1 MEKKF
6 DPRGKERKRTN
17 RKKWYKAV
25 CSLAA
30 AVVVCTVYTLMLPAL
45 TLDEKSA
52 GDVVTI
58 SESSVATSEAP
69 AAESSKSDNGS
80 ENQNDTA
87 ADSSA
92 DSSHAATESGPAA
105 AAPSDDRA
113 PSTTNPTT
121 EGEHNAPVT
130 LPTEETNSGAITGSS
145 ESHDEVTSPDTDD
158 QEKIKDEENNGSPAA
173 DKEETDKEEAD
184 NSGSSTDADTEEDDS
199 EKSDD
204 TADVED
210 ASYWETTIPD
220 LSDCETWAEK
230 LLAVAGSQ
238 LGYHESILNFRVD
251 NDGNHKGYTRYGEW
265 YGNPY
270 GDWCAMFV
278 SFCLKYAGI
287 DQEAIPQNANCSD
300 WVTNLKKMEIYEDAD
315 LYVPEAG
322 DIVFFDQSDADRPN
336 HVGIISEVTYGTKT
350 VIRHITK
357 DGSAIESGAM
367 NALKYINEA
376 TSDDASG
383 DELRTEE
390 VEVPVAESIKV
401 IEGNS
406 SDQVQYV
413 DYDLSNEKILG
424 YISLTNA
431 KNVYEGIEEQK
442 PVEEQKI
449 EPLKYEG
456 SDYVIKV
463 EYTEEAQ
470 LPEGVHLEAE
480 ELQEGTEAYE
490 DYYNRTVEKLIEDSS
505 AENEDA
511 LGISFARF
519 FDLKFI
525 TADGEEIE
533 PAAPVSVKI
542 RYTDRVEVNDD
553 QTATVVH
560 FAKTTATAETDDSW
574 TSNSDISTFSMN
586 APAAIAVDSSNAQ
599 QSPAEA
605 NSTEGT
611 SEIVEVPEIIE
622 PEAVENS
629 TFEFEQG
636 SFSVTATIIQNSQNY
651 DFVNGAQYI
660 IYTDSNKALKHN
672 SNDELEVTD
681 ITAPNGDVTYNDGY
695 FDSSL
700 LWTYEDGKFYYLKGD
715 AKNYLNIKYE
725 EKWIPGGW
733 FDGHWEGSYAVTITT
748 SQASKF
754 SVENGIIKGS
764 SNGETKYIKLNS
776 NLLECRD
783 TASDATKFKF
793 AKIQTEYIPQGHATS
808 GNISHTKYVKKYDDN
823 TYDLTL
829 DVSAG
834 IGSKTAPAMLDVVFV
849 LDVSESMTGDKMPDS
864 DGQRRNTFTV
874 AKNTINTIAS
884 NLNNNEKLNVRYS
897 LVTFSGLNS
906 NYGSNTPYDDAKSYD
921 WGNMSTLMNRVN
933 DAEAKGGTN
942 YQAGLLNAN
951 SLIDSARDGARTAVI
966 FISDGNAG
974 YYYDS
979 EGMTNG
985 TGDPGSGVYAQVGEQ
1000 NPPKYYYY
1008 DPIAMANAQIEIH
1021 KMKANYFCAVGIGS
1035 DSSKYDKLELLIKD
1049 EEFPKK
1055 GMTIKKDY
1063 RSYLFGGGEW
1073 RITETFSQNYN
1084 IPESL
1089 ITKYAAAKNSNSINA
1104 LLNQIDSDMTSISAK
1119 DVTVYDTL
1127 SEYAKFTQGA
1137 VPHITITDN
1146 SKSEGEKGYIIA
1158 EGDHS
1163 VEIEGKYIT
1172 ANINPDTGTLMM
1184 DFPDDYELPSNYK
1197 FSVTVRIEPT
1207 ENAIQLGE
1215 ANYNSKGEAGTGET
1229 SVDQLGFRSNAD
1241 IDGHSAAKVI
1251 LYYGSEKKT
1260 EYYNHPVIQVPAG
1273 YELPET
1279 GGPGT
1284 TLLYL
1289 LGAMLITAPL
1299 TITFIKRR
1307 RKENEEN

>member
-69 AAESSKSDNGS
+69 AAEISKSDNGS
-80 ENQNDTA
+80 ESQNDTA

-173 DKEETDKEEAD
+173 DKEETDDEEAD
-184 NSGSSTDADTEEDDS
+184 NSGSSTDADTEEDS

-204 TADVED
+204 TADVET
-210 ASYWETTIPD
+210 ASDWEKTIPD

-251 NDGNHKGYTRYGEW
+251 NDGEHKGYTRYGEW

-287 DQEAIPQNANCSD
+287 DEEAIPQNANCSD
-300 WVTNLKKMEIYEDAD
+300 WVKNLKEMEIYEDAD

-431 KNVYEGIEEQK
+431 KNVYEGVEEQK
-442 PVEEQKI
+442 PVEEQEI

-490 DYYNRTVEKLIEDSS
+490 DYYNRTVEKLMDEST
-505 AENEDA
+505 AENEDD

-525 TADGEEIE
+525 TTEGEEIE

-574 TSNSDISTFSMN
+574 TSKSDISKFSTFSLR
-586 APAAIAVDSSNAQ
+586 PAALASDESADRTDNVD
-599 QSPAEA
+599 
-605 NSTEGT
+605 
-611 SEIVEVPEIIE
+611 EIPEIIT
-622 PEAVENS
+622 PEEVTNS
-629 TFEFEQG
+629 TFEFVQD
-636 SFSVTATIIQNSQNY
+636 SFSVTATIIQDAQNY
-651 DFVNGAQYI
+651 DFVNGAKYI
-660 IYTDSNKALKHN
+660 IYTDDNKALVHN
-672 SNDELEVTD
+672 NNNLGVSVRE
-681 ITAPNGDVTYNDGY
+681 APEGNKKYNENS

-700 LWTYEDGKFYYLKGD
+700 LWTYEDGCFYYQNGNVKY
-715 AKNYLNIKYE
+715 YLSMIKSGKRY
-725 EKWIPGGW
+725 
-733 FDGHWEGSYAVTITT
+733 SYSISTKSST
-748 SQASKF
+748 KF
-754 SVENGIIKGS
+754 SV
-764 SNGETKYIKLNS
+764 SNGKILCKDRYIKLN
-776 NLLECRD
+776 NNNIECVD
-783 TASDATKFKF
+783 SKNDATKFNF
-793 AKIQTEYIPQGHATS
+793 AKIQTEYIPQGHATA
-808 GNISHTKYVKKYDDN
+808 GNISHTKFVKKYEDN

-834 IGSKTAPAMLDVVFV
+834 IGSKDAPAMLDVVFV
-849 LDVSESMTGDKMPDS
+849 LDVSGSMTGSNMTDI
-864 DGQRRNTFTV
+864 DGAYKDTFTV
-874 AKNTINTIAS
+874 AKNTIDRISANLES
-884 NLNNNEKLNVRYS
+884 NDKLDVRYA
-897 LVTFSGLNS
+897 LVTFSGEE
-906 NYGSNTPYDDAKSYD
+906 GGTYDDAKSYD
-921 WGNMSTLMNRVN
+921 WGNKETLSGHVN
-933 DAEAKGGTN
+933 KAKADGGTN
-942 YQAGLLNAN
+942 YQAGLLSAN
-951 SLIDSARDGARTAVI
+951 SLLDSARGGARTAVI
-966 FISDGNAG
+966 FISDGNVG

-979 EGMTNG
+979 DGNTVG
-985 TGDPGSGVYAQVGEQ
+985 TGNPGNGVAAKIGDNTPDTYPY
-1000 NPPKYYYY
+1000 N
-1008 DPIAMANAQIEIH
+1008 PIAMSEAQIEIH
-1021 KMKANYFCAVGIGS
+1021 KMNANYFCAVGIGR
-1035 DSSKYDKLELLIKD
+1035 DSTQYDKLKLLTEKD
-1049 EEFPKK
+1049 EFPKN
-1055 GMTIKKDY
+1055 GTTISTGYWYGVFYKRYESQKEKTYDQDY
-1063 RSYLFGGGEW
+1063 S
-1073 RITETFSQNYN
+1073 

-1089 ITKYAAAKNSNSINA
+1089 TVKYATAKDSDSVNSLLNEIESDITSIRAKNVKI
-1104 LLNQIDSDMTSISAK
+1104 
-1119 DVTVYDTL
+1119 YDTL
-1127 SEYAKFTQGA
+1127 SEYAQFIDGT
-1137 VPHITITDN
+1137 VPSIKVTDN
-1146 SKSEGEKGYIIA
+1146 DKSEGDTGYIIA
-1158 EGDHS
+1158 QGKNS
-1163 VEIEGKYIT
+1163 VTVDGNLIT
-1172 ANINPDTGTLMM
+1172 ATIDSNGNIIM
-1184 DFPDDYELPSNYK
+1184 DFPDDYELPSNYT

-1207 ENAIQLGE
+1207 GKAIELGQSG
-1215 ANYNSKGEAGTGET
+1215 YLHKGEAGTGET
-1229 SVDQLGFRSNAD
+1229 SVDQWGFHSNATTA
-1241 IDGHSAAKVI
+1241 DGKSAAKVVFS
-1251 LYYGSEKKT
+1251 YGGTTGT
-1260 EYYNHPVIQVPAG
+1260 EYYNHPVIQVPEGFA
-1273 YELPET
+1273 LPET

-1289 LGAMLITAPL
+1289 LSAMLLAAPL
-1299 TITFIKRR
+1299 TIILIKRR
-1307 RKENEEN
+1307 RTEKKEH

>member
-45 TLDEKSA
+45 TLDEESA
-52 GDVVTI
+52 GDAGVTI
-58 SESSVATSEAP
+58 SESSVPTSEAP
-69 AAESSKSDNGS
+69 AAAEISKSDNGS
-80 ENQNDTA
+80 ESHNDTA

-113 PSTTNPTT
+113 PSTTKPTT
-121 EGEHNAPVT
+121 EAEPNAQVT

-173 DKEETDKEEAD
+173 DKEETDEEEAD
-184 NSGSSTDADTEEDDS
+184 NSGSGTDADTEEDDS

-204 TADVED
+204 TADVET
-210 ASYWETTIPD
+210 ASDWEKTIPD

-287 DQEAIPQNANCSD
+287 DEEAIPQNANCSD
-300 WVTNLKKMEIYEDAD
+300 WVKNLKNMEIYEDAD

-431 KNVYEGIEEQK
+431 KNVYEGVEEQK
-442 PVEEQKI
+442 PVEEQEI

-490 DYYNRTVEKLIEDSS
+490 DYYNRTVEKLMDEST
-505 AENEDA
+505 AENEDD

-525 TADGEEIE
+525 TTEGEEIE

-574 TSNSDISTFSMN
+574 TSKSDISKFSTFSLR
-586 APAAIAVDSSNAQ
+586 PAALASDESADRIDNVD
-599 QSPAEA
+599 
-605 NSTEGT
+605 
-611 SEIVEVPEIIE
+611 EIPEIIT
-622 PEAVENS
+622 PEEVTNS
-629 TFEFEQG
+629 TFEFVQD
-636 SFSVTATIIQNSQNY
+636 SFSVTATVIRDASNEKLVDGKQYLIYATLTKTKGSY
-651 DFVNGAQYI
+651 DEENGYKPNRGFNKITSEYYAL
-660 IYTDSNKALKHN
+660 THKSNKLGHTKIQGV
-672 SNDELEVTD
+672 SNNDPKLEQQ
-681 ITAPNGDVTYNDGY
+681 IESYAKE
-695 FDSSL
+695 L
-700 LWTYEDGKFYYLKGD
+700 LWTYKASEKAFYYIDD
-715 AKNYLNIKYE
+715 AGRERYLDVTGISDRSKQLTISGGKISLSNNYICII
-725 EKWIPGGW
+725 EK
-733 FDGHWEGSYAVTITT
+733 EKVVTPKT
-748 SQASKF
+748 
-754 SVENGIIKGS
+754 V
-764 SNGETKYIKLNS
+764 TKK
-776 NLLECRD
+776 D
-783 TASDATKFKF
+783 K
-793 AKIQTEYIPQGHATS
+793 ATS
-808 GNISHTKYVKKYDDN
+808 FNFAEIDTVPNQTGGEFSETQLGMSKYVTKLDDK

-829 DVSAG
+829 TVSGKVGTEKNKAKLDIIYVMDVS
-834 IGSKTAPAMLDVVFV
+834 GSMKESSRLD
-849 LDVSESMTGDKMPDS
+849 
-864 DGQRRNTFTV
+864 N
-874 AKNTINTIAS
+874 AKNAIKNVTSNFKNNS
-884 NLNNNEKLNVRYS
+884 NLDTRVS
-897 LVTFSGLNS
+897 LVTF
-906 NYGSNTPYDDAKSYD
+906 GSTAAINCD
-921 WGNMSTLMNRVN
+921 WTWNQVELEHALDNRSAN
-933 DAEAKGGTN
+933 GATN
-942 YQAGLLNAN
+942 YEDAMVRANELLATSRAGA
-951 SLIDSARDGARTAVI
+951 TKVI
-966 FISDGNAG
+966 IFASDGNPTTESKFDRNVLAK
-974 YYYDS
+974 
-979 EGMTNG
+979 
-985 TGDPGSGVYAQVGEQ
+985 AQVEVSKMSSLNYFYTIGIGKPTEYARIKALIDLDTDNEYNYEKNTGRDVYSYYWWGEQ
-1000 NPPKYYYY
+1000 
-1008 DPIAMANAQIEIH
+1008 
-1021 KMKANYFCAVGIGS
+1021 YFDYHIPQA
-1035 DSSKYDKLELLIKD
+1035 
-1049 EEFPKK
+1049 EFP
-1055 GMTIKKDY
+1055 T
-1063 RSYLFGGGEW
+1063 
-1073 RITETFSQNYN
+1073 T
-1084 IPESL
+1084 
-1089 ITKYAAAKNSNSINA
+1089 ITKDHYDASNASALTNAFSSIEE
-1104 LLNQIDSDMTSISAK
+1104 S
-1119 DVTVYDTL
+1119 VTTYKCTNVVVTDTL
-1127 SEYAKFTQGA
+1127 SEYAEAVTGALPRVSIKNNENGADVKVIPLENNNFKFIDSDLNEE
-1137 VPHITITDN
+1137 ITIN
-1146 SKSEGEKGYIIA
+1146 AKLEAGKIIM
-1158 EGDHS
+1158 
-1163 VEIEGKYIT
+1163 T
-1172 ANINPDTGTLMM
+1172 
-1184 DFPDDYELPSNYK
+1184 FPADYELNPKYT
-1197 FSVTVRIEPT
+1197 FEVTLNIKPT
-1207 ENAIQLGE
+1207 QYAESTYIQNKVSDNDGYNNTGE
-1215 ANYNSKGEAGTGET
+1215 EGTGIT
-1229 SVDQLGFRSNAD
+1229 SAGERGFRSNERATVECKYKNED
-1241 IDGHSAAKVI
+1241 
-1251 LYYGSEKKT
+1251 KT
-1260 EYYNHPVIQVPAG
+1260 FDYLHPVIQVEVQSV
-1273 YELPET
+1273 ELPET

-1307 RKENEEN
+1307 RQEEEKN

>member
-45 TLDEKSA
+45 TLDEESA
-52 GDVVTI
+52 GDAGVTI
-58 SESSVATSEAP
+58 SESSVPTSEAP

-80 ENQNDTA
+80 ESQNDTA

-158 QEKIKDEENNGSPAA
+158 QEKIKGEENNDSPAA
-173 DKEETDKEEAD
+173 DKEETDEEEAD

-220 LSDCETWAEK
+220 LSGCETWAEK

-300 WVTNLKKMEIYEDAD
+300 WVKNLKNMEIYEDAD

-367 NALKYINEA
+367 NALKYISEA
-376 TSDDASG
+376 TSGDASG

-431 KNVYEGIEEQK
+431 KNVYEGVEEQK
-442 PVEEQKI
+442 PVEEQEI

-480 ELQEGTEAYE
+480 ELREGTEAYE
-490 DYYNRTVEKLIEDSS
+490 DYYNRTVEKLMDEST
-505 AENEDA
+505 AENEDD

-525 TADGEEIE
+525 TTEGEEIE

-574 TSNSDISTFSMN
+574 TSKSDISKFSTF
-586 APAAIAVDSSNAQ
+586 ALRPAALASDESADRTDNVD
-599 QSPAEA
+599 
-605 NSTEGT
+605 
-611 SEIVEVPEIIE
+611 EIPEIIT
-622 PEAVENS
+622 PEEVTNS
-629 TFEFEQG
+629 TFEFVQD
-636 SFSVTATIIQNSQNY
+636 SFSVTATVIRNASNEKLVDGKQYLIYAILTKTKSSN
-651 DFVNGAQYI
+651 DKENGYKPGWPYSFNKITSEYYAL
-660 IYTDSNKALKHN
+660 THKSNKLGYTKIQGVS
-672 SNDELEVTD
+672 SNDPKLEQQ
-681 ITAPNGDVTYNDGY
+681 IESYAKE
-695 FDSSL
+695 L
-700 LWTYEDGKFYYLKGD
+700 LWTYKASEKAFYYIDDDGGERYLNVTGISDRKEQLTISDGKISLNNKG
-715 AKNYLNIKYE
+715 YICIIE
-725 EKWIPGGW
+725 EENVVTPKTVTKKDKATIFNFAEIDTVPNQTGG
-733 FDGHWEGSYAVTITT
+733 E
-748 SQASKF
+748 F
-754 SVENGIIKGS
+754 S
-764 SNGETKYIKLNS
+764 ETQLGMS
-776 NLLECRD
+776 
-783 TASDATKFKF
+783 
-793 AKIQTEYIPQGHATS
+793 
-808 GNISHTKYVKKYDDN
+808 KYVTKREDK

-829 DVSAG
+829 TVSGKVGTEKNKAKLDIIYVMDVS
-834 IGSKTAPAMLDVVFV
+834 GSMEESSKLD
-849 LDVSESMTGDKMPDS
+849 
-864 DGQRRNTFTV
+864 N
-874 AKNTINTIAS
+874 AKNAIKNVTSNFKNNS
-884 NLNNNEKLNVRYS
+884 NLDTRVS
-897 LVTFSGLNS
+897 LVTF
-906 NYGSNTPYDDAKSYD
+906 GS
-921 WGNMSTLMNRVN
+921 
-933 DAEAKGGTN
+933 
-942 YQAGLLNAN
+942 
-951 SLIDSARDGARTAVI
+951 TA
-966 FISDGNAG
+966 
-974 YYYDS
+974 
-979 EGMTNG
+979 
-985 TGDPGSGVYAQVGEQ
+985 
-1000 NPPKYYYY
+1000 
-1008 DPIAMANAQIEIH
+1008 
-1021 KMKANYFCAVGIGS
+1021 
-1035 DSSKYDKLELLIKD
+1035 
-1049 EEFPKK
+1049 
-1055 GMTIKKDY
+1055 
-1063 RSYLFGGGEW
+1063 
-1073 RITETFSQNYN
+1073 
-1084 IPESL
+1084 
-1089 ITKYAAAKNSNSINA
+1089 SINC
-1104 LLNQIDSDMTSISAK
+1104 NWTW
-1119 DVTVYDTL
+1119 
-1127 SEYAKFTQGA
+1127 
-1137 VPHITITDN
+1137 N
-1146 SKSEGEKGYIIA
+1146 
-1158 EGDHS
+1158 
-1163 VEIEGKYIT
+1163 
-1172 ANINPDTGTLMM
+1172 
-1184 DFPDDYELPSNYK
+1184 
-1197 FSVTVRIEPT
+1197 
-1207 ENAIQLGE
+1207 
-1215 ANYNSKGEAGTGET
+1215 
-1229 SVDQLGFRSNAD
+1229 
-1241 IDGHSAAKVI
+1241 
-1251 LYYGSEKKT
+1251 
-1260 EYYNHPVIQVPAG
+1260 
-1273 YELPET
+1273 
-1279 GGPGT
+1279 
-1284 TLLYL
+1284 
-1289 LGAMLITAPL
+1289 
-1299 TITFIKRR
+1299 
-1307 RKENEEN
+1307 

>member
-6 DPRGKERKRTN
+6 DPREKERKQTN

-45 TLDEKSA
+45 TLDEESA
-52 GDVVTI
+52 GDAGVTI
-58 SESSVATSEAP
+58 SESSVPTSEAP

-80 ENQNDTA
+80 ESHNDTA

-92 DSSHAATESGPAA
+92 DSSHAAA

-173 DKEETDKEEAD
+173 DKEETDEEEAD

-220 LSDCETWAEK
+220 LSGCETWAEK

-287 DQEAIPQNANCSD
+287 DEEAIPQNANCSD
-300 WVTNLKKMEIYEDAD
+300 WVKNLKEMEIYEDAD

-431 KNVYEGIEEQK
+431 KNVYEGVEEQK

-456 SDYVIKV
+456 PDYVIKV
-463 EYTEEAQ
+463 EYTADAQ
-470 LPEGVHLEAE
+470 IPEGTRLEAE
-480 ELQEGTEAYE
+480 ELQKGTEAYD
-490 DYYNRTVEKLIEDSS
+490 DYYNRTVEKLMDEST
-505 AENEDA
+505 AENEDD

-519 FDLKFI
+519 FDLKFM
-525 TADGEEIE
+525 TTEGEEIE

-560 FAKTTATAETDDSW
+560 FAKTTATAEADDSW

-605 NSTEGT
+605 NLAEGT

-622 PEAVENS
+622 PEAVTNS

-636 SFSVTATIIQNSQNY
+636 SFSVTATIIRNAY
-651 DFVNGAQYI
+651 DNTLENGASYV
-660 IYTDSNKALKHN
+660 IYTNDGEALCHSTDNKLIVETGV
-672 SNDELEVTD
+672 SIDE
-681 ITAPNGDVTYNDGY
+681 DVTYE
-695 FDSSL
+695 DSQFENAM
-700 LWTYEDGKFYYLKGD
+700 LWKYSDGKLYYESD
-715 AKNYLNIKYE
+715 NKNYYITFDWNAVEIKN
-725 EKWIPGGW
+725 KKSKIK
-733 FDGHWEGSYAVTITT
+733 ITNGYI
-748 SQASKF
+748 SS
-754 SVENGIIKGS
+754 ENES
-764 SNGETKYIKLNS
+764 KYIYIWHN
-776 NLLECRD
+776 NVRVGQNY
-783 TASDATKFKF
+783 ATRFNF
-793 AKIQTEYIPQGHATS
+793 AKIEKSEVPVIPDITQQLTHR
-808 GNISHTKYVKKYDDN
+808 KYVESKEDG

-829 DVSAG
+829 TVTGAKGTSTEKAKLDVIFVVDVS
-834 IGSKTAPAMLDVVFV
+834 GSMKNAFDWWKDSKLYYAKSAINTMADSLSKNKKLDV
-849 LDVSESMTGDKMPDS
+849 T
-864 DGQRRNTFTV
+864 
-874 AKNTINTIAS
+874 
-884 NLNNNEKLNVRYS
+884 YS
-897 LVTFSGLNS
+897 LVSFSGLRS
-906 NYGSNTPYDDAKSYD
+906 EDYDYGRYDSQ
-921 WGNMSTLMNRVN
+921 WN
-933 DAEAKGGTN
+933 DADTLADKVNLSGLKMKVDSLEPYGGTN
-942 YQAGLLNAN
+942 YQAGIRNAN
-951 SLIDSARDGARTAVI
+951 AIAGRAGAQKAVI
-966 FISDGNAG
+966 FLSDGNPG
-974 YYYDS
+974 FYYDNN
-979 EGMTNG
+979 GYTKG
-985 TGDPGSGVYAQVGEQ
+985 TGDPGSSYDSGAMEAAQKE
-1000 NPPKYYYY
+1000 
-1008 DPIAMANAQIEIH
+1008 IA
-1021 KMKANYFCAVGIGS
+1021 KLSANYFFTIGVGKS
-1035 DSSKYDKLELLIKD
+1035 ETDYKYLSYLTDQSKYPTGYTITVPASNRNNYSATD
-1049 EEFPKK
+1049 ENSLKNAFSAIEA
-1055 GMTIKKDY
+1055 
-1063 RSYLFGGGEW
+1063 S
-1073 RITETFSQNYN
+1073 ITE
-1084 IPESL
+1084 IRC
-1089 ITKYAAAKNSNSINA
+1089 KN
-1104 LLNQIDSDMTSISAK
+1104 
-1119 DVTVYDTL
+1119 VTIEDTL
-1127 SEYAKFTQGA
+1127 SEYAQRVGNADLVINIKDNNTGETLYTGSNEVTFE
-1137 VPHITITDN
+1137 DKLN
-1146 SKSEGEKGYIIA
+1146 SKASNTENITVKASYDEANEK
-1158 EGDHS
+1158 
-1163 VEIEGKYIT
+1163 IT
-1172 ANINPDTGTLMM
+1172 MTFAP
-1184 DFPDDYELPSNYK
+1184 FDYELNPDYE
-1197 FSVTVRIEPT
+1197 FTVTLNIEPT
-1207 ENAIQLGE
+1207 ELAKTTYVNQSYKYLV
-1215 ANYNSKGEAGTGET
+1215 KGDVGTGSKSEN
-1229 SVDQLGFRSNAD
+1229 QGGFYSNKMNENQTT
-1241 IDGHSAAKVI
+1241 AKVTYKYSEGTELETE
-1251 LYYGSEKKT
+1251 LYPK
-1260 EYYNHPVIQVPAG
+1260 PVIQVDVKPV
-1273 YELPET
+1273 ELPET

>member
-45 TLDEKSA
+45 TLDEESA
-52 GDVVTI
+52 GDAGVTI
-58 SESSVATSEAP
+58 SESSVPTSEAP
-69 AAESSKSDNGS
+69 AVESSKSDNGS
-80 ENQNDTA
+80 ESHNDTA

-145 ESHDEVTSPDTDD
+145 ESQDEVTSPDTND

-173 DKEETDKEEAD
+173 DQEEAD
-184 NSGSSTDADTEEDDS
+184 KETGDSGSSTDADTEEDDS

-204 TADVED
+204 TADVET
-210 ASYWETTIPD
+210 ASDWEKTIPD

-251 NDGNHKGYTRYGEW
+251 NDGEHKGYTRYGEW

-287 DQEAIPQNANCSD
+287 DEEAIPQNANCSD
-300 WVTNLKKMEIYEDAD
+300 WVKNLKEMEIYEDAD

-431 KNVYEGIEEQK
+431 KNVYEGVAEQK

-456 SDYVIKV
+456 SDYVIKA

-480 ELQEGTEAYE
+480 ELREGTEAYE
-490 DYYNRTVEKLIEDSS
+490 DYYNRTVEKLMDEST
-505 AENEDA
+505 AENEDD

-525 TADGEEIE
+525 TTEGEEIE

-574 TSNSDISTFSMN
+574 TSKSDIPKFSTF
-586 APAAIAVDSSNAQ
+586 ALRPAALASDESADGTDNVD
-599 QSPAEA
+599 
-605 NSTEGT
+605 
-611 SEIVEVPEIIE
+611 EIPEIIT
-622 PEAVENS
+622 PEEVTNS
-629 TFEFEQG
+629 TFEFVQD
-636 SFSVTATIIQNSQNY
+636 SFSVTATIIRDAKNY
-651 DFVNGAQYI
+651 HFVNGAEYI
-660 IYTDSNKALKHN
+660 IYTDGNKALAHN
-672 SNDELEVTD
+672 NNNLGVSVIKEAPDGNKKYDE
-681 ITAPNGDVTYNDGY
+681 NS

-700 LWTYEDGKFYYLKGD
+700 LWTYEKDDEDEHFYYQNGNAKYYLSITSEWISTGFMRGYYKYSYSIKDD
-715 AKNYLNIKYE
+715 A
-725 EKWIPGGW
+725 
-733 FDGHWEGSYAVTITT
+733 STA
-748 SQASKF
+748 F
-754 SVENGIIKGS
+754 SVANGKIVGTYTYYSGYYPESIK
-764 SNGETKYIKLNS
+764 KYIRLN
-776 NLLECRD
+776 NNVECVD
-783 TASDATKFKF
+783 SINDATKFNF

-849 LDVSESMTGDKMPDS
+849 LDVSASMNKSTMTDI
-864 DGQRRNTFTV
+864 DGKPNSTFKV
-874 AKNTINTIAS
+874 AQNTIDKIS
-884 NLNNNEKLNVRYS
+884 SSLNGNEKLDVRYA
-897 LVTFSGLNS
+897 LVTFNGLNS
-906 NYGSNTPYDDAKSYD
+906 DYGSNTPYDDAKSYD
-921 WGNMSTLMNRVN
+921 WDNKSTLMNRVN
-933 DAEAKGGTN
+933 DAEVKGGTN

-951 SLIDSARDGARTAVI
+951 SLINSARDGARTAVI

-979 EGMTNG
+979 EGMTDG
-985 TGDPGSGVYAQVGEQ
+985 TNAPEYGVYAKVGEK
-1000 NPPKYYYY
+1000 NADTYYY
-1008 DPIAMANAQIEIH
+1008 DPIAMAKAQIEIH

-1035 DSSKYDKLELLIKD
+1035 DSYKYDKLELLIKD
-1049 EEFPKK
+1049 KEFPKE
-1055 GMTIKKDY
+1055 GITIKKDY
-1063 RSYLFGGGEW
+1063 EYGKWYKE
-1073 RITETFSQNYN
+1073 ETFLQDYS

-1089 ITKYAAAKNSNSINA
+1089 ITKYAAAKDSNSINT
-1104 LLNQIDSDMTSISAK
+1104 LLNQIDLDMTSISAK
-1119 DVTVYDTL
+1119 DVTVCDTL

-1146 SKSEGEKGYIIA
+1146 LKSEGEEGYIIEEA
-1158 EGDHS
+1158 DNS
-1163 VEIEGKYIT
+1163 VNIQGNKII
-1172 ANINPDTGTLMM
+1172 ANIDPENKTLMM
-1184 DFPDDYELPSNYK
+1184 DFPYDYELPSNYK

-1207 ENAIQLGE
+1207 EKAIQLGE
-1215 ANYNSKGEAGTGET
+1215 AEYNSTGEVGTGET

-1307 RKENEEN
+1307 RQEEKEN

>member
-45 TLDEKSA
+45 TLDEESA
-52 GDVVTI
+52 GDAGVTI
-58 SESSVATSEAP
+58 SESSVPTSEAP

-80 ENQNDTA
+80 ESHNDTA
-87 ADSSA
+87 A

-173 DKEETDKEEAD
+173 DKEETDEEEAD

-251 NDGNHKGYTRYGEW
+251 NKGEHKGYTRYGEW

-287 DQEAIPQNANCSD
+287 DEEAIPQNANCSD

-431 KNVYEGIEEQK
+431 KNVYEGVEEQK
-442 PVEEQKI
+442 PVEEQEI

-490 DYYNRTVEKLIEDSS
+490 DYYNRTVEKLMDEST
-505 AENEDA
+505 AENEDD

-525 TADGEEIE
+525 TTEGEEIE
-533 PAAPVSVKI
+533 PVAPVSVKI

-605 NSTEGT
+605 NPAEGT

-622 PEAVENS
+622 PEAVTNS

-636 SFSVTATIIQNSQNY
+636 SFSVTATIIKDADNSKLE
-651 DFVNGAQYI
+651 NGRQYI
-660 IYTDSNKALKHN
+660 IYTDNKQALSHANNRLSVETLEDSPENGKDYADNKFSSDIMWTYMDGAFYYKTYDNNGDDVNHYLGISGKMKKTPSILSEKQELTISSNKL
-672 SNDELEVTD
+672 S
-681 ITAPNGDVTYNDGY
+681 YNN
-695 FDSSL
+695 
-700 LWTYEDGKFYYLKGD
+700 YYYY
-715 AKNYLNIKYE
+715 AIKNNNISI
-725 EKWIPGGW
+725 EK
-733 FDGHWEGSYAVTITT
+733 
-748 SQASKF
+748 
-754 SVENGIIKGS
+754 N
-764 SNGETKYIKLNS
+764 NN
-776 NLLECRD
+776 
-783 TASDATKFKF
+783 ATKFNF
-793 AKIQTEYIPQGHATS
+793 AKIDEKYIEAGSVEDITS
-808 GNISHTKYVKKYDDN
+808 LTHEKYVYYNADKKD
-823 TYDLTL
+823 YDLTL
-829 DVSAG
+829 TVSGAKG
-834 IGSKTAPAMLDVVFV
+834 TEKNPAKLDVVFV
-849 LDVSESMTGDKMPDS
+849 LDVSGSMAYKLDENSSGNRLKAANNAI
-864 DGQRRNTFTV
+864 RNMV
-874 AKNTINTIAS
+874 QSLSSNKNLS
-884 NLNNNEKLNVRYS
+884 VKYS
-897 LVTFSGLNS
+897 LVTFSGNDETKS
-906 NYGSNTPYDDAKSYD
+906 DDAHIISD
-921 WGNMSTLMNRVN
+921 WGSKANLINSLPTV
-933 DAEAKGGTN
+933 AEGGTN
-942 YQAGLLNAN
+942 YEAGLIEAQKLLDNTRN
-951 SLIDSARDGARTAVI
+951 GAQKAVI
-966 FISDGNAG
+966 FVSDGDPTFYYNEYEWHGKKYRITEG
-974 YYYDS
+974 YGS
-979 EGMTNG
+979 E
-985 TGDPGSGVYAQVGEQ
+985 
-1000 NPPKYYYY
+1000 Y
-1008 DPIAMANAQIEIH
+1008 DPIALEHAQDKIKNM
-1021 KMKANYFCAVGIGS
+1021 KMNYFFTIGVGPS
-1035 DSSKYDKLELLIKD
+1035 DNYSKLKNLLGENVLPTGVNAGIDPGKDYENWAFAGTDKTKLESA
-1049 EEFPKK
+1049 FN
-1055 GMTIKKDY
+1055 TIKA
-1063 RSYLFGGGEW
+1063 SL
-1073 RITETFSQNYN
+1073 TN
-1084 IPESL
+1084 IMCE
-1089 ITKYAAAKNSNSINA
+1089 N
-1104 LLNQIDSDMTSISAK
+1104 
-1119 DVTVYDTL
+1119 VTVVDTL
-1127 SEYAKFTQGA
+1127 SDYAELVDVTA
-1137 VPHITITDN
+1137 VPVIEVIENSNGKVVKRSETGSGSLMFQNHKISAVYTDSEKKITLDFDDSYKLDPNYTFTVTVKIKPTQKALD
-1146 SKSEGEKGYIIA
+1146 EYII
-1158 EGDHS
+1158 G
-1163 VEIEGKYIT
+1163 G
-1172 ANINPDTGTLMM
+1172 ANDLAYPNNG
-1184 DFPDDYELPSNYK
+1184 EE
-1197 FSVTVRIEPT
+1197 VTDRDL
-1207 ENAIQLGE
+1207 EN
-1215 ANYNSKGEAGTGET
+1215 NNT
-1229 SVDQLGFRSNAD
+1229 STNKPGFRSNNDAT
-1241 IDGHSAAKVI
+1241 VT
-1251 LYYGSEKKT
+1251 YYYSNNLSDKKT
-1260 EYYNHPVIQVPAG
+1260 EHYKHPVIQVDYVG

-1307 RKENEEN
+1307 RQENEEN

>member
-80 ENQNDTA
+80 ESQNDTA

-173 DKEETDKEEAD
+173 GKEETDEEEAD

-220 LSDCETWAEK
+220 LSGCETWAEK
-230 LLAVAGSQ
+230 LLAVASSQ

-287 DQEAIPQNANCSD
+287 DEKAIPQNANCSD

-367 NALKYINEA
+367 NALKYISEA

-424 YISLTNA
+424 YVSLTNA
-431 KNVYEGIEEQK
+431 KNVYEGVEEQK
-442 PVEEQKI
+442 PVEEQEI

-480 ELQEGTEAYE
+480 ELREGTEAYE
-490 DYYNRTVEKLIEDSS
+490 DYYNRTVEKLMDEST
-505 AENEDA
+505 AENEDD

-525 TADGEEIE
+525 TTEGEEIE

-574 TSNSDISTFSMN
+574 TSKSDIPKFSTF
-586 APAAIAVDSSNAQ
+586 ALRPAALASDESADRTDNVD
-599 QSPAEA
+599 
-605 NSTEGT
+605 
-611 SEIVEVPEIIE
+611 EIPEIIT
-622 PEAVENS
+622 PEEVTNS
-629 TFEFEQG
+629 TFEFVQD
-636 SFSVTATIIQNSQNY
+636 SFSVTATVIRNASNEKLV
-651 DFVNGAQYI
+651 DGKQYL
-660 IYTDSNKALKHN
+660 IYAILTETKG
-672 SNDELEVTD
+672 SNDKENGYK
-681 ITAPNGDVTYNDGY
+681 PNGKFDKITSKYYALTHENNELGY
-695 FDSSL
+695 TKIQGVSDNNSILEQQIESYAKEL
-700 LWTYEDGKFYYLKGD
+700 LWTYRASGEAFYYIDDGGREHYLYATGISDKSIQLKI
-715 AKNYLNIKYE
+715 LNGKI
-725 EKWIPGGW
+725 
-733 FDGHWEGSYAVTITT
+733 
-748 SQASKF
+748 
-754 SVENGIIKGS
+754 
-764 SNGETKYIKLNS
+764 SNANS
-776 NLLECRD
+776 NANNNYYIGMNERIEPSRVWRNLY
-783 TASDATKFKF
+783 AATFNF
-793 AKIQTEYIPQGHATS
+793 AKIEAAPNQTGGEFSETQLGMS
-808 GNISHTKYVKKYDDN
+808 KYVTKLENK

-829 DVSAG
+829 TVSGKVGTEKNKAKLDIIYVMDVS
-834 IGSKTAPAMLDVVFV
+834 GSMKGYRLD
-849 LDVSESMTGDKMPDS
+849 
-864 DGQRRNTFTV
+864 N
-874 AKNTINTIAS
+874 AKNAIKNVTSNFKNNS
-884 NLNNNEKLNVRYS
+884 NLDTRVS
-897 LVTFSGLNS
+897 LVTFGTTAAINC
-906 NYGSNTPYDDAKSYD
+906 D
-921 WGNMSTLMNRVN
+921 WTWNQVELEHALDNRSAN
-933 DAEAKGGTN
+933 GATN
-942 YQAGLLNAN
+942 YEDAMVKAKELLDNSRSGATKIIIFASDGNPTTYQDFNARVLAGAQRQVSKMTSLNYFYTIGIGDPDKYARIKA
-951 SLIDSARDGARTAVI
+951 LIDSDVERQYNYEN
-966 FISDGNAG
+966 NAHVKFP
-974 YYYDS
+974 
-979 EGMTNG
+979 TN
-985 TGDPGSGVYAQVGEQ
+985 T
-1000 NPPKYYYY
+1000 
-1008 DPIAMANAQIEIH
+1008 
-1021 KMKANYFCAVGIGS
+1021 
-1035 DSSKYDKLELLIKD
+1035 IKD
-1049 EEFPKK
+1049 HFDASDASDLTDAFSSIEE
-1055 GMTIKKDY
+1055 
-1063 RSYLFGGGEW
+1063 S
-1073 RITETFSQNYN
+1073 
-1084 IPESL
+1084 
-1089 ITKYAAAKNSNSINA
+1089 
-1104 LLNQIDSDMTSISAK
+1104 
-1119 DVTVYDTL
+1119 VTTYKCTHVVVTDTL
-1127 SEYAKFTQGA
+1127 SKYAEAVKDA
-1137 VPHITITDN
+1137 VPRVTIKDNNGANVGVKDLGDNNFEFNDTDLNRNITVNAKLEDEKIIMTFPPEYELNPKYTFEVTLNIKPTQHAESTYIQNKVDSDDSYDNTGQEGTGIT
-1146 SKSEGEKGYIIA
+1146 SEGK
-1158 EGDHS
+1158 
-1163 VEIEGKYIT
+1163 
-1172 ANINPDTGTLMM
+1172 
-1184 DFPDDYELPSNYK
+1184 
-1197 FSVTVRIEPT
+1197 R
-1207 ENAIQLGE
+1207 
-1215 ANYNSKGEAGTGET
+1215 
-1229 SVDQLGFRSNAD
+1229 GFRSNEEATVKC
-1241 IDGHSAAKVI
+1241 IYKNG
-1251 LYYGSEKKT
+1251 EKT
-1260 EYYNHPVIQVPAG
+1260 FNYLHPVIQVEVQSV
-1273 YELPET
+1273 ELPET

-1307 RKENEEN
+1307 RQEEEEN

>member
-45 TLDEKSA
+45 TLDEESA
-52 GDVVTI
+52 GDAGVTI
-58 SESSVATSEAP
+58 SESSVPTSEAP

-80 ENQNDTA
+80 ESQNDTA

-173 DKEETDKEEAD
+173 DKEETDEEEAD

-210 ASYWETTIPD
+210 ASDWETTIPD

-251 NDGNHKGYTRYGEW
+251 NDGEHKGYTRYGEW

-287 DQEAIPQNANCSD
+287 DEEAIPQNANCSD

-431 KNVYEGIEEQK
+431 KNVYEGVEEQK
-442 PVEEQKI
+442 PVEEQEI

-490 DYYNRTVEKLIEDSS
+490 DYYNRTVEKLMDEST
-505 AENEDA
+505 AENEDD

-525 TADGEEIE
+525 TTEGEEIE

-574 TSNSDISTFSMN
+574 TSKSDISKFSTF
-586 APAAIAVDSSNAQ
+586 ALRPAALASDESADRTDNVN
-599 QSPAEA
+599 
-605 NSTEGT
+605 
-611 SEIVEVPEIIE
+611 EIPEIIT
-622 PEAVENS
+622 PEEVTNS
-629 TFEFEQG
+629 TFEFVQD
-636 SFSVTATIIQNSQNY
+636 SFSVTATIIKDAQNY
-651 DFVNGAQYI
+651 DFVNGAKYI
-660 IYTDSNKALKHN
+660 IYTDDNKALAHD
-672 SNDELEVTD
+672 NDNRLIVREIE
-681 ITAPNGDVTYNDGY
+681 APVEAPEGNKKCDGSR

-700 LWTYEDGKFYYLKGD
+700 LWIYADGRFYYQNGKVKYYLNMIENRNGYSYNISTYPSTTFSVVDGKILGKDTYY
-715 AKNYLNIKYE
+715 YE
-725 EKWIPGGW
+725 K
-733 FDGHWEGSYAVTITT
+733 
-748 SQASKF
+748 
-754 SVENGIIKGS
+754 
-764 SNGETKYIKLNS
+764 KYIKLN
-776 NLLECRD
+776 NNVVQGTD
-783 TASDATKFKF
+783 KINDATTFCF
-793 AKIQTEYIPQGHATS
+793 AKIQTEYIPQGHATA
-808 GNISHTKYVKKYDDN
+808 GNISHTKFVKKYEDN

-834 IGSKTAPAMLDVVFV
+834 IGSKDAPAMLDVVFV
-849 LDVSESMTGDKMPDS
+849 LDVSGSMTGSNMIDIDNVSKD
-864 DGQRRNTFTV
+864 TFTV
-874 AKNTINTIAS
+874 AKNTINRISDNLES
-884 NLNNNEKLNVRYS
+884 NDKLDVRYA
-897 LVTFSGLNS
+897 LVTFSGRE
-906 NYGSNTPYDDAKSYD
+906 GGTYDDAKSYD
-921 WGNMSTLMNRVN
+921 WGNKETLSGYINK
-933 DAEAKGGTN
+933 AEADGGTN
-942 YQAGLLNAN
+942 YQAGLLSAN
-951 SLIDSARDGARTAVI
+951 SLLDSARGGARTAVI

-979 EGMTNG
+979 EGNTKG
-985 TGDPGSGVYAQVGEQ
+985 TGNPGDGVVVKIGNNELTT
-1000 NPPKYYYY
+1000 YYY
-1008 DPIAMANAQIEIH
+1008 DPIAMAEAQIEIH
-1021 KMKANYFCAVGIGS
+1021 KMNANYFCAVGIGS
-1035 DSSKYDKLELLIKD
+1035 NPAQYDKLKLLTEKD
-1049 EEFPKK
+1049 EFPKK
-1055 GMTIKKDY
+1055 GTEISTYYWDWYKYKLYDKKLYNQDY
-1063 RSYLFGGGEW
+1063 S
-1073 RITETFSQNYN
+1073 

-1089 ITKYAAAKNSNSINA
+1089 IVKYAAAKDSNSISS
-1104 LLNQIDSDMTSISAK
+1104 LLNKIQSDITSISAK
-1119 DVTVYDTL
+1119 NVTIYDTL
-1127 SEYAKFTQGA
+1127 SEYAQFTDNA
-1137 VPHITITDN
+1137 VPSLKVIDN
-1146 SKSEGEKGYIIA
+1146 NKSEGETGYLIA
-1158 EGDHS
+1158 QGDNS
-1163 VEIEGKYIT
+1163 VTVNGNEIKATIDSSNGKIT
-1172 ANINPDTGTLMM
+1172 M
-1184 DFPDDYELPSNYK
+1184 DFPDDYELPSNYT

-1207 ENAIQLGE
+1207 GTAIELGQTG
-1215 ANYNSKGEAGTGET
+1215 YLHTGEPGTGET
-1229 SVDQLGFRSNAD
+1229 SEGQLGFRSNATTA
-1241 IDGHSAAKVI
+1241 DGKSAAKVVFS
-1251 LYYGSEKKT
+1251 YGDITAT
-1260 EYYNHPVIQVPAG
+1260 EYYNHPVIQVPEGFA
-1273 YELPET
+1273 LPET

-1289 LGAMLITAPL
+1289 LSVLLLAAPL
-1299 TITFIKRR
+1299 TIILIKRR
-1307 RKENEEN
+1307 RTERKEH

>member
-45 TLDEKSA
+45 TLDEESA
-52 GDVVTI
+52 GDAGVTI
-58 SESSVATSEAP
+58 SESSVPTSEAP

-80 ENQNDTA
+80 ESHNDTA

-145 ESHDEVTSPDTDD
+145 ESQDEVTSPDTND

-173 DKEETDKEEAD
+173 DQDEADQETD

-251 NDGNHKGYTRYGEW
+251 NDGEHKGYTRYGEW

-287 DQEAIPQNANCSD
+287 DEKAIPQNANCSD

-431 KNVYEGIEEQK
+431 KNVYEGVEEQK
-442 PVEEQKI
+442 PVEEQEI

-480 ELQEGTEAYE
+480 ELQKGTDAYE
-490 DYYNRTVEKLIEDSS
+490 DYYNRTVEKLMEDSE
-505 AENEDA
+505 AENEDD

-525 TADGEEIE
+525 TTEGEEIE

-574 TSNSDISTFSMN
+574 TSKSDISKFSTFSLR
-586 APAAIAVDSSNAQ
+586 PAALASDESADRTDNVD
-599 QSPAEA
+599 
-605 NSTEGT
+605 
-611 SEIVEVPEIIE
+611 EIPEIIT
-622 PEAVENS
+622 PEEVTNS
-629 TFEFEQG
+629 TFEFVQD
-636 SFSVTATIIQNSQNY
+636 SFSVTATVIRNASNEKLVDGKQYLIYAILKKTTSSTNEENGYKPGSSNSSFDKITSEY
-651 DFVNGAQYI
+651 YAL
-660 IYTDSNKALKHN
+660 THESNKLDYTKIQGVS
-672 SNDELEVTD
+672 SNDSKLEQQ
-681 ITAPNGDVTYNDGY
+681 IESYAKE
-695 FDSSL
+695 L
-700 LWTYEDGKFYYLKGD
+700 LWTYRASEKAFYYIDGDGRERYLDVTGISDSSKQLTISDGKISLNN
-715 AKNYLNIKYE
+715 NYICIIENKKVVDPKTV
-725 EKWIPGGW
+725 EKDKATIFNFAEIDTVPNQTGG
-733 FDGHWEGSYAVTITT
+733 E
-748 SQASKF
+748 F
-754 SVENGIIKGS
+754 S
-764 SNGETKYIKLNS
+764 ETQLGMS
-776 NLLECRD
+776 
-783 TASDATKFKF
+783 
-793 AKIQTEYIPQGHATS
+793 
-808 GNISHTKYVKKYDDN
+808 KYVTKLEDK

-829 DVSAG
+829 TVSGKVGTEKNKAKLDIIYVMDVS
-834 IGSKTAPAMLDVVFV
+834 GSMKGSRLD
-849 LDVSESMTGDKMPDS
+849 
-864 DGQRRNTFTV
+864 N
-874 AKNTINTIAS
+874 AKNAIKNVTSNFKNNS
-884 NLNNNEKLNVRYS
+884 NLDTRVS
-897 LVTFSGLNS
+897 LVTFGSTAAINCDWTWNQVELEHALDNRSANGATNYEDAMVKANDLLTRSRTGATKVIIFASDGNPTKWSDFDSDVLAKAQREVSKMTSLNYFYTIGIGNS
-906 NYGSNTPYDDAKSYD
+906 NEYARIK
-921 WGNMSTLMNRVN
+921 
-933 DAEAKGGTN
+933 A
-942 YQAGLLNAN
+942 
-951 SLIDSARDGARTAVI
+951 LIDSDTN
-966 FISDGNAG
+966 DYYNYKKNTG
-974 YYYDS
+974 YYS
-979 EGMTNG
+979 
-985 TGDPGSGVYAQVGEQ
+985 
-1000 NPPKYYYY
+1000 YYYHDY
-1008 DPIAMANAQIEIH
+1008 I
-1021 KMKANYFCAVGIGS
+1021 NYV
-1035 DSSKYDKLELLIKD
+1035 
-1049 EEFPKK
+1049 EFPKTIIK
-1055 GMTIKKDY
+1055 GHYDASDASDLTNA
-1063 RSYLFGGGEW
+1063 
-1073 RITETFSQNYN
+1073 FSS
-1084 IPESL
+1084 IEES
-1089 ITKYAAAKNSNSINA
+1089 
-1104 LLNQIDSDMTSISAK
+1104 
-1119 DVTVYDTL
+1119 VTTYKCTNVVVTDTL
-1127 SEYAKFTQGA
+1127 SEYAEAVTDAVPRVTIKDNETGANVGVTDSGDNNFKFTDTDLGRD
-1137 VPHITITDN
+1137 ITVNAKLENGKIIMTFP
-1146 SKSEGEKGYIIA
+1146 SE
-1158 EGDHS
+1158 
-1163 VEIEGKYIT
+1163 
-1172 ANINPDTGTLMM
+1172 
-1184 DFPDDYELPSNYK
+1184 YELNPKYT
-1197 FSVTVRIEPT
+1197 FEVTLNIKPT
-1207 ENAIQLGE
+1207 QYAESTYIQDKVGDKDG
-1215 ANYNSKGEAGTGET
+1215 YNNTGQEGTGIT
-1229 SVDQLGFRSNAD
+1229 SAGKRGFRSNERATVECKYKNED
-1241 IDGHSAAKVI
+1241 
-1251 LYYGSEKKT
+1251 KT
-1260 EYYNHPVIQVPAG
+1260 FDYLHPVIQVEVQSV
-1273 YELPET
+1273 ELPET

-1307 RKENEEN
+1307 RQEEEEN

>member
-45 TLDEKSA
+45 TLDEESA
-52 GDVVTI
+52 GDAGVTI
-58 SESSVATSEAP
+58 SESSVPTSEAP

-80 ENQNDTA
+80 ESHNDTA

-130 LPTEETNSGAITGSS
+130 LPTEETNNGAITGSS

-158 QEKIKDEENNGSPAA
+158 QEKIKDEENNDSPAA
-173 DKEETDKEEAD
+173 DKEETDEEEAD

-251 NDGNHKGYTRYGEW
+251 SDGEHKGYTRYGEW

-287 DQEAIPQNANCSD
+287 DEEAIPQNANCSD
-300 WVTNLKKMEIYEDAD
+300 WVKNLKKMEIYEDAD

-431 KNVYEGIEEQK
+431 KNVYEGVEEQK
-442 PVEEQKI
+442 PVEEQEI

-490 DYYNRTVEKLIEDSS
+490 DYYNRTVEKLMDEST
-505 AENEDA
+505 AENEDD

-525 TADGEEIE
+525 TTEGEEIE

-574 TSNSDISTFSMN
+574 TSKSDIPKFSTF
-586 APAAIAVDSSNAQ
+586 ALRPAALASDESADRIDNVD
-599 QSPAEA
+599 
-605 NSTEGT
+605 
-611 SEIVEVPEIIE
+611 EIPEIIT
-622 PEAVENS
+622 PEEVTNS
-629 TFEFEQG
+629 TFEFVQD
-636 SFSVTATIIQNSQNY
+636 SFSVTATVIISAYNNNLENDSQY
-651 DFVNGAQYI
+651 V
-660 IYTDSNKALKHN
+660 IYTDDGKTLQHGANNKLAVVNKSEFSITDGKTYDDSQFPN
-672 SNDELEVTD
+672 SM
-681 ITAPNGDVTYNDGY
+681 
-695 FDSSL
+695 
-700 LWTYEDGKFYYLKGD
+700 LWTYSDKDLYYEANGKKYYLNLTQSYSLFNGYSYDVKIVNEPDSQIEISAG
-715 AKNYLNIKYE
+715 KITKSFYE
-725 EKWIPGGW
+725 Y
-733 FDGHWEGSYAVTITT
+733 HWSEFKEVPITKKVSLT
-748 SQASKF
+748 NKRI
-754 SVENGIIKGS
+754 E
-764 SNGETKYIKLNS
+764 LNS
-776 NLLECRD
+776 TGTE
-783 TASDATKFKF
+783 FKF
-793 AKIQTEYIPQGHATS
+793 AKIEKSEDIVPPVIQQKLTHY
-808 GNISHTKYVKKYDDN
+808 KYVEPKGDG

-829 DVSAG
+829 TVTGAKG
-834 IGSKTAPAMLDVVFV
+834 TATKKAKLDVIFV
-849 LDVSESMTGDKMPDS
+849 VDISGSMDYPFSRGISKLEKAKSAINTMADSLNKNGNLDVT
-864 DGQRRNTFTV
+864 
-874 AKNTINTIAS
+874 
-884 NLNNNEKLNVRYS
+884 YS
-897 LVTFSGLNS
+897 LISFSGLKKGDQCCRNDS
-906 NYGSNTPYDDAKSYD
+906 PY
-921 WGNMSTLMNRVN
+921 N
-933 DAEAKGGTN
+933 DADTLVNKGELTELKTQVDSLKADGGTN
-942 YQAGLLNAN
+942 YQAGIRNAN
-951 SLIDSARDGARTAVI
+951 DIAGRLGAQKAII
-966 FISDGNAG
+966 FVSDGNPG
-974 YYYDS
+974 YYYDND
-979 EGMTNG
+979 GYTTG
-985 TGDPGSGVYAQVGEQ
+985 TP
-1000 NPPKYYYY
+1000 NPENNY
-1008 DPIAMANAQIEIH
+1008 N
-1021 KMKANYFCAVGIGS
+1021 KMKNAIEMAQKEISKSNEDYFYTIGIGR
-1035 DSSKYDKLELLIKD
+1035 YAN
-1049 EEFPKK
+1049 
-1055 GMTIKKDY
+1055 DY
-1063 RSYLFGGGEW
+1063 QYLSYL
-1073 RITETFSQNYN
+1073 
-1084 IPESL
+1084 
-1089 ITKYAAAKNSNSINA
+1089 
-1104 LLNQIDSDMTSISAK
+1104 
-1119 DVTVYDTL
+1119 
-1127 SEYAKFTQGA
+1127 
-1137 VPHITITDN
+1137 TDN
-1146 SKSEGEKGYIIA
+1146 SKYPKDFTIKVPDANRKNYSATDDDSLKNAFASIQSNITEVRCTNVTIEDVLSEYVQRVGNADLILNVKNVKDDKTGIIKSGKNTLTFKDKLNSNAKTESDITVNASYVTAEKKIVMSFEPAAY
-1158 EGDHS
+1158 E
-1163 VEIEGKYIT
+1163 
-1172 ANINPDTGTLMM
+1172 INPDYEFTVTL
-1184 DFPDDYELPSNYK
+1184 N
-1197 FSVTVRIEPT
+1197 IEPT
-1207 ENAIQLGE
+1207 ELAKTTYVNQSYTYLVTGDE
-1215 ANYNSKGEAGTGET
+1215 GTG
-1229 SVDQLGFRSNAD
+1229 SKSSNQGGFYSNKM
-1241 IDGHSAAKVI
+1241 DGNKTVAKVT
-1251 LYYGSEKKT
+1251 YKYTGSEGLET
-1260 EYYNHPVIQVPAG
+1260 ELYPKPVIQVDVEPV
-1273 YELPET
+1273 ELPET

-1307 RKENEEN
+1307 RQEEEEN

>member
-6 DPRGKERKRTN
+6 DPREKERKQTN

-30 AVVVCTVYTLMLPAL
+30 AIVVCTVYTLMLPAL
-45 TLDEKSA
+45 TLDEESA
-52 GDVVTI
+52 GDAGVTI
-58 SESSVATSEAP
+58 SESSVPTSEAP
-69 AAESSKSDNGS
+69 EAEISKSDNGS
-80 ENQNDTA
+80 ESQNDTA

-158 QEKIKDEENNGSPAA
+158 QEKIKDEENNDSPAA
-173 DKEETDKEEAD
+173 DKKETDEEEAD
-184 NSGSSTDADTEEDDS
+184 NSGSNTDADTEEDDS

-204 TADVED
+204 TADVET
-210 ASYWETTIPD
+210 ASDWETTIPD

-251 NDGNHKGYTRYGEW
+251 NDGEHKGYTRYGEW

-287 DQEAIPQNANCSD
+287 DEEAIPQNANCSD
-300 WVTNLKKMEIYEDAD
+300 WVKNLKEMEIYEDAD

-431 KNVYEGIEEQK
+431 KNVYEGVEEQK

-456 SDYVIKV
+456 TDYVIKV
-463 EYTEEAQ
+463 EYTADAQ
-470 LPEGVHLEAE
+470 IPEGTRLEAE
-480 ELQEGTEAYE
+480 ELQKGTEAYD

-605 NSTEGT
+605 NPAEGT
-611 SEIVEVPEIIE
+611 NEIVEVPEIIE
-622 PEAVENS
+622 PEAVTNS

-636 SFSVTATIIQNSQNY
+636 SFSVTATIIRNAY
-651 DFVNGAQYI
+651 DNTLENDASYV
-660 IYTDSNKALKHN
+660 IYTNDGKALCHSTDN
-672 SNDELEVTD
+672 ELIVKTD
-681 ITAPNGDVTYNDGY
+681 VSINEDVTYE
-695 FDSSL
+695 DSQFENAM
-700 LWTYEDGKFYYLKGD
+700 LWKYSDGKLYYESD
-715 AKNYLNIKYE
+715 NKNYYITFDRNAVELKNKESKIKIKNGYIYSGNE
-725 EKWIPGGW
+725 NE
-733 FDGHWEGSYAVTITT
+733 YAIYINYNNSVH
-748 SQASKF
+748 ASWYYRTQF
-754 SVENGIIKGS
+754 N
-764 SNGETKYIKLNS
+764 
-776 NLLECRD
+776 
-783 TASDATKFKF
+783 F
-793 AKIQTEYIPQGHATS
+793 AKIKKSEVPVIPDITQQLTHR
-808 GNISHTKYVKKYDDN
+808 KYVEPKEDG

-829 DVSAG
+829 TVTGAKGTSTEKA
-834 IGSKTAPAMLDVVFV
+834 KLDVIFV
-849 LDVSESMTGDKMPDS
+849 VDISGSMDDALDRGKYSKLDYAKSAVNTMAESLSKNKKLDVT
-864 DGQRRNTFTV
+864 
-874 AKNTINTIAS
+874 
-884 NLNNNEKLNVRYS
+884 YS
-897 LVTFSGLNS
+897 LVSFSGS
-906 NYGSNTPYDDAKSYD
+906 NGWFDSQ
-921 WGNMSTLMNRVN
+921 WN
-933 DAEAKGGTN
+933 DAVTCADKENLSVLKREVNSLRAGGGTN
-942 YQAGLLNAN
+942 YQAGIKN
-951 SLIDSARDGARTAVI
+951 ARDIQGRLGAQKAVI
-966 FISDGNAG
+966 FVSDGNPG
-974 YYYDS
+974 YYYDN
-979 EGMTNG
+979 NG
-985 TGDPGSGVYAQVGEQ
+985 YTIGEPSPGSYLVRDAMEAAQKE
-1000 NPPKYYYY
+1000 
-1008 DPIAMANAQIEIH
+1008 IA
-1021 KMKANYFCAVGIGS
+1021 KLSANYFFTIGVGRS
-1035 DSSKYDKLELLIKD
+1035 E
-1049 EEFPKK
+1049 
-1055 GMTIKKDY
+1055 TDY
-1063 RSYLFGGGEW
+1063 QYLSYLTNQSEYPTGCTITVPNINNYSATDENSLKNAFSAIEAS
-1073 RITETFSQNYN
+1073 ITE
-1084 IPESL
+1084 IRC
-1089 ITKYAAAKNSNSINA
+1089 KN
-1104 LLNQIDSDMTSISAK
+1104 
-1119 DVTVYDTL
+1119 VTIEDTL
-1127 SEYAKFTQGA
+1127 SEYAQRVGNADLVINIKDNNTGETLYTGSNEVTFE
-1137 VPHITITDN
+1137 DKLN
-1146 SKSEGEKGYIIA
+1146 SKASNTENITVKASYDEANEK
-1158 EGDHS
+1158 
-1163 VEIEGKYIT
+1163 IT
-1172 ANINPDTGTLMM
+1172 MTFAP
-1184 DFPDDYELPSNYK
+1184 FDYELNPDYE
-1197 FSVTVRIEPT
+1197 FTVTLNIEPT
-1207 ENAIQLGE
+1207 ELAKTTYVNQSYKYLV
-1215 ANYNSKGEAGTGET
+1215 KGDVGTGSKSEN
-1229 SVDQLGFRSNAD
+1229 QGGFYSNKMNENQTT
-1241 IDGHSAAKVI
+1241 AKVTYKYSEGTELETE
-1251 LYYGSEKKT
+1251 LYPK
-1260 EYYNHPVIQVPAG
+1260 PVIQVDVKPV
-1273 YELPET
+1273 ELPET